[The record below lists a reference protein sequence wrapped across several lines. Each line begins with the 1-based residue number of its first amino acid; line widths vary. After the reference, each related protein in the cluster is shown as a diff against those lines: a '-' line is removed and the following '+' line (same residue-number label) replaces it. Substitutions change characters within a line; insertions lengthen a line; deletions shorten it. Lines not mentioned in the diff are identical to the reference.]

1 MNRASIRM
9 SAALALC
16 AFLATFPISRALAD
30 SLPQTM
36 QAIRYD
42 TAAGAGALK
51 LETVAVPVPQAGQV
65 LVKVY
70 AASVNPSDWLVGTPR
85 PPGAGPPPGPPP
97 GGARMLGPRNPG
109 NDLAGVVVAIG
120 PYVTDVKVDDA
131 VIAALQQIGGG
142 AYAEYALCLDAVL
155 APKPK
160 NFTYEQAAGI
170 PTAGFTGL
178 RMVLLANVQK
188 GERVLVI
195 GAAGGVGSTA
205 VQVAKSRGAYVIASA
220 SSIHNDYLK
229 SLGVDE
235 IVNYDKDAVGDK
247 LKDVDVVI
255 NSVGSE
261 NAAAISYVR
270 KGGRIIDI
278 AGQADPAACAAAGV
292 SCSSGGPGQGPSDRE
307 LMRTLVQLANAGQ
320 YSVKV
325 EKAFPLPDTS
335 AAYAYGRSGN
345 REGKLIITVNAGAAK
360 P

>member
-1 MNRASIRM
+1 MNSAPIRIPATVVAS
-9 SAALALC
+9 ALLALLSGVRVF
-16 AFLATFPISRALAD
+16 AAP
-30 SLPQTM
+30 LPQTM

-42 TAAGAGALK
+42 AAAGAGALK
-51 LETVAVPVPQAGQV
+51 LDTVALPVPQAGQV

-70 AASVNPSDWLVGTPR
+70 AASVNPSDWRVGTAN
-85 PPGAGPPPGPPP
+85 PPGGGPPPGPPP
-97 GGARMLGPRNPG
+97 GGMRMMGPRNPG
-109 NDLAGVVVAIG
+109 NDLAGVVVAVG
-120 PYVTDVKVDDA
+120 PDVTDVKPGDA

-160 NFTYEQAAGI
+160 AFTYEQAAGI

-205 VQVAKSRGAYVIASA
+205 VQVAKSRGAHVIASA
-220 SSIHNDYLK
+220 SSVHNEYLK
-229 SLGVDE
+229 SIGVDE
-235 IVNYDKDAVGDK
+235 IINYDKESVGDR
-247 LKDVDVVI
+247 LKDADVVI

-261 NAAAISYVR
+261 NAAAIGYVR

-278 AGQADPAACAAAGV
+278 AGQPDPAACAAAGV
-292 SCSSGGPGQGPSDRE
+292 GCISGGPGQGPSDGE
-307 LMRTLVQLANAGQ
+307 LMKMLVALANAGQ

-325 EKAFPLPDTS
+325 EKAFPLAETS
-335 AAYAYGRSGN
+335 AAYAYGRTGN
-345 REGKLIITVNAGAAK
+345 REGKIIITLVAAATK